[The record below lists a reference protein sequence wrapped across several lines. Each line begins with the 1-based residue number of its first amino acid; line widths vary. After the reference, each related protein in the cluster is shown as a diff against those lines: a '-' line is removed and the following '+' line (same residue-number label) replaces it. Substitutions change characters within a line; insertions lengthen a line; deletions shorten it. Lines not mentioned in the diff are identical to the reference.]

1 MELLAFLAAETLRR
15 SFKMTDTAL
24 RLRDELLRLP
34 EEDRIELANVLW
46 SSVEDIAWID
56 ELERRSQNADAE
68 PTSEQSFR
76 ETIAE
81 LRKERP

>member
-1 MELLAFLAAETLRR
+1 LWAFLAAEILRR
-15 SFKMTDTAL
+15 SSKMTDTAL

-46 SSVEDIAWID
+46 ESVEDVAWEA
-56 ELERRSQNADAE
+56 ELERRSKNADAD
-68 PTSEQSFR
+68 PASEQPFR
-76 ETIAE
+76 DAIAE